1 MNLDSNM
8 TMALPARGCGQP
20 NFQSPWKTQS
30 CSFPSIGLIPDP
42 HSLFSVFTTQET
54 QHLCIITKRWQGC
67 LLFIEVFICVAC
79 LGFVLFLFPPSH
91 LCNFCLLPHS
101 CFTLLCQFLLYSKV
115 SQPHAYVCVCACT
128 HALLWSDSLQLHG
141 L

>member
-8 TMALPARGCGQP
+8 TMALPARGYGQP

-54 QHLCIITKRWQGC
+54 QHLYIITKRCQGC
-67 LLFIEVFICVAC
+67 LLFIEVFYLCCLPGICSFSVPTRP
-79 LGFVLFLFPPSH
+79 LV
-91 LCNFCLLPHS
+91 
-101 CFTLLCQFLLYSKV
+101 
-115 SQPHAYVCVCACT
+115 
-128 HALLWSDSLQLHG
+128 
-141 L
+141 